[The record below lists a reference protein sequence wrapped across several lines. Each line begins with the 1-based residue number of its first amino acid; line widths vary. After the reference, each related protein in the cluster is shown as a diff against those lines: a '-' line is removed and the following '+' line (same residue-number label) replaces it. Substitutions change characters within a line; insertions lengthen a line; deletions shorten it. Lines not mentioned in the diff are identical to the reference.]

1 MKLPVFIM
9 AAAAL
14 SASSCS
20 NMNDSENTDV
30 EEYLFLELS
39 MGLHDPAQVDAYFGP
54 ERLQQQAEAEAIT
67 LVEITQRAAAL
78 AQSITT
84 WPVAGMAKLELQRIR
99 SLELRLQALQT
110 RVRLNQGA
118 EISFDEESRLLFDA
132 VAPHH
137 DAAYFQEILDQID
150 ALLPGEGPLP
160 DRVSAFRERFI
171 IPPDRLAEVFET
183 ALAECRRRTL
193 EHIKRQQSESAFLI
207 PTAAT

>member
-1 MKLPVFIM
+1 MKLTVFIM
-9 AAAAL
+9 AAVAL

-54 ERLQQQAEAEAIT
+54 EQLQQQAETEAIT
-67 LVEITQRAAAL
+67 LDEIAQRAAAL
-78 AQSITT
+78 AQSITK
-84 WPVAGMAKLELQRIR
+84 WPGAGMDEMERQRIR
-99 SLELRLQALQT
+99 SLKLRLLALQT
-110 RVRLNQGA
+110 RVRLNQG
-118 EISFDEESRLLFDA
+118 EKISFDEESRLLFDA

-160 DRVSAFRERFI
+160 ERVAAFRERFI
-171 IPPDRLAEVFET
+171 IPPEHLSPGGMPSPNPGAHRITGPRELF
-183 ALAECRRRTL
+183 RRIC
-193 EHIKRQQSESAFLI
+193 HG
-207 PTAAT
+207 